1 MHHYFPGSKVAR
13 EDKQPTAA
21 VLDLICSKD
30 TEKPMFFTVSQMGK
44 YFLIGQVIYF
54 EIKVKQTIRFHS
66 VVQLLLLLLVPYLL
80 AISGL
85 C

>member
-21 VLDLICSKD
+21 ILDLICSKD